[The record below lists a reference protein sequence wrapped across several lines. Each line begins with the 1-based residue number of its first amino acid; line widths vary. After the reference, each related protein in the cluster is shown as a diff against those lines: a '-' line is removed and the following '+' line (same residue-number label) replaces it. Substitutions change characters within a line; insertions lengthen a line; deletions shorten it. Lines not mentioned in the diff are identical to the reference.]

1 MEGVFSDAEV
11 VYYENG
17 SSSGLSSDS
26 TDGRV
31 AAEEPDAE
39 EKEEMEE
46 EEEEEEDGD
55 GDGEDK
61 EEEVQL
67 EVKPNANREKKYRV
81 LIKGGAEC
89 HAAPEAQAKAYKKVG
104 DDVPKSPCPYC
115 NKLLTRV
122 DEHIRLMHRNKV
134 YICTKFNCGAQ
145 FTTLKNLQSHQLT
158 CYDVEKAYKCHYCFK
173 EFHRKSNY
181 KAHVRRHNSTKEFQC
196 QLCDSAFVDNTGLR
210 RHFLKHHEPERE
222 VFVSNCCGKRF
233 KSKEGLKKH
242 INRRICGI
250 EIIQVTDP
258 SAVLGP
264 EVSRSGLA

>member
-1 MEGVFSDAEV
+1 MEGVLSDAEV

-17 SSSGLSSDS
+17 SNSGLSSAES

-31 AAEEPDAE
+31 AIEEADAE
-39 EKEEMEE
+39 EKEEVEEEKEE
-46 EEEEEEDGD
+46 EEEEEE
-55 GDGEDK
+55 
-61 EEEVQL
+61 EEVRL
-67 EVKPNANREKKYRV
+67 EEKPNANCEKKYRV
-81 LIKGGAEC
+81 LIKT
-89 HAAPEAQAKAYKKVG
+89 APEYQSATEAQAKAYKKIG
-104 DDVPKSPCPYC
+104 DDTLKSPCPYC

-158 CYDVEKAYKCHYCFK
+158 CYDVEKAYKCHYCYK

-181 KAHVRRHNSTKEFQC
+181 KAHVRRHNSKKEFQC
-196 QLCDSAFVDNTGLR
+196 QLCDSAFVDTTGLR

-250 EIIQVTDP
+250 EVIQVVDP
-258 SAVLGP
+258 SP
-264 EVSRSGLA
+264 IEVPM